1 MLAKM
6 KPQAWTCI
14 LTLRVLAFLQI
25 WFQNRRQNDRR
36 KSKPLQPHE
45 LLAPRV
51 VADQLRHANS
61 DDSGSGVEHSDD
73 HEHGHDKDLGTESLE
88 DGALQSSF
96 ESDPVSAGDKDEPE
110 QELQSSQTSLA
121 TESSEIARQQQNEA
135 DPEPELMQS
144 SQDTQPDSS
153 QVNSAKRKRPV
164 TDLRG
169 DASETHP
176 ALETNSKD
184 MKSPPSLRISMS
196 FDGEAMVLKE
206 GELTPSPPKGRNAL
220 RISMSSDGKAV
231 IRGDDEPS
239 PSKNRISM
247 FSTRKS
253 RFAGLRR
260 SSSAILPRTPR
271 VSTGERERVFG
282 RSRDP
287 RNWESV
293 FDTDARSA
301 LSTPAS
307 TQSAPHTA
315 SPGLFRRSLTRTHSA
330 RQSIL
335 AANSPAHPD
344 TPVPFQTGA
353 DKKRKLSRT
362 VSSLGRLESNRGNP
376 MANISGN
383 PLKLSKVLVNT
394 KKDSEDLEYGDS
406 DKENWVPGTRMSN
419 IRRRTTTSHNTRPV
433 LKESNG
439 RDGRVNQNLGTA
451 GKRSRLHQ
459 GPQQRKASAPEMGS
473 EVSSFMAGSGGG
485 GSASQEEDLD
495 CIQGLLSLSQGAW
508 R

>member
-6 KPQAWTCI
+6 KPQAWMCI
-14 LTLRVLAFLQI
+14 LTLCVLAFSQI

-51 VADQLRHANS
+51 VAGQLRHTNS
-61 DDSGSGVEHSDD
+61 DDSGSGVEHSDYHD
-73 HEHGHDKDLGTESLE
+73 HGHDKDLATESLDE
-88 DGALQSSF
+88 GALQSSF

-121 TESSEIARQQQNEA
+121 TESSHVHQQQNET
-135 DPEPELMQS
+135 DPEPESMLS
-144 SQDTQPDSS
+144 SQGTQPDPS
-153 QVNSAKRKRPV
+153 QMNSAKRKRPV

-169 DASETHP
+169 DASEAQP
-176 ALETNSKD
+176 VLETNASKD
-184 MKSPPSLRISMS
+184 VKSPPSLRISMS
-196 FDGEAMVLKE
+196 FDGEAMVRKE

-271 VSTGERERVFG
+271 VNMGEKERVFG

-330 RQSIL
+330 RQNIL

-344 TPVPFQTGA
+344 TPVPLQTGA
-353 DKKRKLSRT
+353 DKRRKLSRT
-362 VSSLGRLESNRGNP
+362 VSSLGRLESNRGNS
-376 MANISGN
+376 MGNISGN
-383 PLKLSKVLVNT
+383 PLKLSKVLANT

-439 RDGRVNQNLGTA
+439 RSGRVNQNLGTA

-459 GPQQRKASAPEMGS
+459 GPQQRKASAPEVGS
-473 EVSSFMAGSGGG
+473 EVSSFMAGNGG

>member
-1 MLAKM
+1 
-6 KPQAWTCI
+6 
-14 LTLRVLAFLQI
+14 
-25 WFQNRRQNDRR
+25 
-36 KSKPLQPHE
+36 
-45 LLAPRV
+45 
-51 VADQLRHANS
+51 
-61 DDSGSGVEHSDD
+61 
-73 HEHGHDKDLGTESLE
+73 
-88 DGALQSSF
+88 
-96 ESDPVSAGDKDEPE
+96 
-110 QELQSSQTSLA
+110 
-121 TESSEIARQQQNEA
+121 
-135 DPEPELMQS
+135 
-144 SQDTQPDSS
+144 
-153 QVNSAKRKRPV
+153 
-164 TDLRG
+164 
-169 DASETHP
+169 
-176 ALETNSKD
+176 
-184 MKSPPSLRISMS
+184 
-196 FDGEAMVLKE
+196 MVRKE

-260 SSSAILPRTPR
+260 SNSAILPRTPR

-335 AANSPAHPD
+335 AANSPAHLD
-344 TPVPFQTGA
+344 TPVPLQTGA

-383 PLKLSKVLVNT
+383 PLKLSKVLANT

-485 GSASQEEDLD
+485 SASQEEDLD

>member
-1 MLAKM
+1 MYSNALCA
-6 KPQAWTCI
+6 
-14 LTLRVLAFLQI
+14 RVFQI

-51 VADQLRHANS
+51 VADQLRHQNS

-73 HEHGHDKDLGTESLE
+73 HDHGHDKDLTTESLD

-121 TESSEIARQQQNEA
+121 TESSQVHQQQIDT
-135 DPEPELMQS
+135 DPEPESMQS
-144 SQDTQPDSS
+144 FQGTQPDAS
-153 QVNSAKRKRPV
+153 QMNSAKRKRPV

-169 DASETHP
+169 DVSE
-176 ALETNSKD
+176 AQQVLETNASKD
-184 MKSPPSLRISMS
+184 VKSPPSLRISMS
-196 FDGEAMVLKE
+196 FDGEAMVRKE

-330 RQSIL
+330 RQNIL

-344 TPVPFQTGA
+344 TPVPLQTGA
-353 DKKRKLSRT
+353 DKRRKLSRT

-376 MANISGN
+376 MGNISGN
-383 PLKLSKVLVNT
+383 PLKLSKVLTNT

-439 RDGRVNQNLGTA
+439 RDSRVNQNLGAA

-459 GPQQRKASAPEMGS
+459 GPQQRKASAPEVGS
-473 EVSSFMAGSGGG
+473 EVSSFMAGSGG